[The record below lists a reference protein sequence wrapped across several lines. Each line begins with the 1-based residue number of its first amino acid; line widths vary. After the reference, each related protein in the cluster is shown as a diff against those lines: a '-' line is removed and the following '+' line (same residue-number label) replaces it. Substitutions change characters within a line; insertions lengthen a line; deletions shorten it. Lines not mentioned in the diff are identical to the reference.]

1 MNKLQSVHLQDFP
14 NVSNIEFDSVLVDEM
29 DLVKEICSTALFL
42 RDKENLRVRLPLN
55 QIKIIGQDIKNLEK
69 YKDII
74 ADEINV
80 KNVVFEN
87 NLNEVADYVLEV
99 DLKKLGAK
107 YGSKL
112 KDIMIAVKSNN
123 WKQINDKVEIAGI
136 ILNNDEYT
144 IKLKAK
150 NQNAKNL
157 QPLSN
162 NKALIELDLNIT
174 PELELEGFARDIVRL
189 IQQDRKEA
197 DLNLSDKISL
207 FINVKSDIIKQAI
220 EKNSEYI
227 KKQTLA
233 NNIKILDNID
243 SKFKFEN
250 ELDNEN
256 LVIGFDVE

>member
-1 MNKLQSVHLQDFP
+1 
-14 NVSNIEFDSVLVDEM
+14 
-29 DLVKEICSTALFL
+29 
-42 RDKENLRVRLPLN
+42 
-55 QIKIIGQDIKNLEK
+55 
-69 YKDII
+69 
-74 ADEINV
+74 
-80 KNVVFEN
+80 
-87 NLNEVADYVLEV
+87 
-99 DLKKLGAK
+99 
-107 YGSKL
+107 
-112 KDIMIAVKSNN
+112 MIAVKSNN

-207 FINVKSDIIKQAI
+207 FINVKSDIIKQAV

-233 NNIKILDNID
+233 NNIKIVDNID

>member
-14 NVSNIEFDSVLVDEM
+14 DVSNIEFDSILVDEM
-29 DLVKEICSTALFL
+29 DLIKEICSTALFL

-87 NLNEVADYVLEV
+87 NLNEVADYILEV
-99 DLKKLGAK
+99 DLKKLGTK

-123 WKQINDKVEIAGI
+123 WKQIDDKVEIADI
-136 ILNNDEYT
+136 VLNNDEYT

-207 FINVKSDIIKQAI
+207 FIDVKSDIIKQAI

-233 NNIKILDNID
+233 NSIKIVDNID
-243 SKFKFEN
+243 SKFKFKN

-256 LVIGFDVE
+256 LIIGFDVE

>member
-197 DLNLSDKISL
+197 DLNLSDKIAL
-207 FINVKSDIIKQAI
+207 FIDVKSDTIKQAI
-220 EKNSEYI
+220 EKNAEYI

-233 NNIKILDNID
+233 NNIKITDVVD
-243 SKFKFEN
+243 TRFKFKN
-250 ELDNEN
+250 SLDDNN
-256 LVIGFDVE
+256 LTIGFDVQ

>member
-1 MNKLQSVHLQDFP
+1 MNMQSVHLQNFP
-14 NVSNIEFDSVLVDEM
+14 DVSNIDFDSVLVEEM

-55 QIKIIGQDIKNLEK
+55 QIKIIGQNIDNLTK

-80 KNVVFEN
+80 KSVVFEN
-87 NLNEVADYVLEV
+87 NLNEVADYILEV

-112 KDIMIAVKSNN
+112 KDIMIAVKTNN
-123 WKQINDKVEIAGI
+123 WKQINDKVEVAGI

-197 DLNLSDKISL
+197 DLNLADKISL
-207 FINVKSDIIKQAI
+207 FVDVNSNTIKQAI
-220 EKNSEYI
+220 EKNAEYI

-233 NNIKILDNID
+233 NNIKLVNNIN
-243 SKFKFEN
+243 SKFKFKN

-256 LVIGFDVE
+256 LIIGFDVE